1 MKSRIILTFLLMF
14 WPLPALADQQTELA
28 EEFMELTHVNKMMA
42 QIEDQV
48 VQMQAQILAQMQI
61 PEGKEEEA
69 ATFQKEVQAKVQEI
83 MDFEKMRGE
92 YLELF
97 TSVYSEQELR
107 EMVQFFKS
115 PTGQNMLE
123 KQSMVIQQALE
134 ISQNRVGM
142 LIPELQRM
150 TEEFEQSLAPAEK

>member
-14 WPLPALADQQTELA
+14 WPLSALADQQTELA

-48 VQMQAQILAQMQI
+48 VQMQDQILAHMQI
-61 PEGKEEEA
+61 PEGKEEEV

-83 MDFEKMRGE
+83 MDFEEMRGE

-115 PTGQNMLE
+115 PAGQNMLE

-150 TEEFEQSLAPAEK
+150 TEEFEQSLAAAE

>member
-1 MKSRIILTFLLMF
+1 MKLDAFVLCLILLLPF
-14 WPLPALADQQTELA
+14 SAFGDQQTELA

-42 QIEDQV
+42 QVEAQV
-48 VQMQAQILAQMQI
+48 LQMQDQILAQMQI

-69 ATFQKEVQAKVQEI
+69 AKFQKEVHETVVKI
-83 MDFEKMRGE
+83 MDFEQMRTE
-92 YLELF
+92 YIDLF
-97 TSVYSEQELR
+97 TSMYTEEELL
-107 EMVQFFKS
+107 EMIRFFRS
-115 PTGQNMLE
+115 PAGQSMLE

-150 TEEFEQSLAPAEK
+150 TEEFEQSLSVQQ